1 MTLINKHIRRH
12 LLAGA
17 LLAAAVGTQASSAP
31 TLKVSLDSAYVVMGN
46 LVGVNAQVI
55 VDGNADGQLSFDTED
70 VEHLGIELHHAG
82 EAKRTDI
89 GNNRTQID
97 QTYYVQAF
105 DSGAY
110 TLPPVRFVIGTD
122 TLASDSLALK
132 VVPVDVSQLEDINPD
147 SDVIDVDRKWYDFLP
162 DFIVDYWVWWLVAIL
177 IIAAGICAAL
187 ILTRKVEVKI
197 MRKPP
202 VPAYRVALRKLEKLR
217 ESKLWESGQEK
228 EYYTRLVDILR
239 EYLHRQFGINAMEMT
254 STQIMNAVTN
264 NSHAYISKENMR
276 QIISVADYVKF
287 AQARPLPDD
296 NVSALRSAVKFVE
309 DTRPRPEETQ
319 TDEKTQPKKSQQ

>member
-1 MTLINKHIRRH
+1 MTSFIKHIRP
-12 LLAGA
+12 LLCGGIM
-17 LLAAAVGTQASSAP
+17 AAATLGTSGASTPA
-31 TLKVSLDSAYVVMGN
+31 LKVSLDSAYVLMGN
-46 LVGVNAQVI
+46 LIGINAQVI
-55 VDGNADGQLSFDTED
+55 VEGNTDGELTFDASD

-82 EAKRTDI
+82 DIKRTDL
-89 GNNRTQID
+89 GNDRTQID
-97 QTYYVQAF
+97 RTYFLQAF

-110 TLPPVRFVIGTD
+110 TLPPVRFIAGTD

-132 VVPVDVSQLEDINPD
+132 VMPVDVSQLEDINPD
-147 SDVIDVDRKWYDFLP
+147 ADVIDVSRKWYDFIH
-162 DFIVDYWVWWLVAIL
+162 DFILDYWIWWLVAL
-177 IIAAGICAAL
+177 LVIAAGICAAL

-202 VPAYRVALRKLEKLR
+202 VPAYTVALRKLEKLR

-228 EYYTRLVDILR
+228 EYYTKLVDILR

-254 STQIMNAVTN
+254 STQIMNAVSN
-264 NSHAYISKENMR
+264 NNHAYISKENMR
-276 QIISVADYVKF
+276 QIIKVADYVKF

-309 DTRPRPEETQ
+309 DTRPRTETENENEA
-319 TDEKTQPKKSQQ
+319 TKNSQQ

>member
-1 MTLINKHIRRH
+1 MTLFIKHIKRH
-12 LLAGA
+12 LLATA
-17 LLAAAVGTQASSAP
+17 LVVTATGVSAATAP
-31 TLKVSLDSAYVVMGN
+31 TLKVSLDSAYVLMGN

-55 VDGNADGQLSFDTED
+55 VDSDAEGTLSFDTED
-70 VEHLGIELHHAG
+70 VNHLGIELHHTGDAR
-82 EAKRTDI
+82 RTDL

-110 TLPPVRFVIGTD
+110 ALPPVRYIVGTD
-122 TLASDSLALK
+122 TVASDSLSLK

-147 SDVIDVDRKWYDFLP
+147 ADVLDAGRKWYDFMP
-162 DFIVDYWVWWLVAIL
+162 DFILDYWIWWLVALL

-202 VPAYRVALRKLEKLR
+202 VPADVVALRKLEKLR

-228 EYYTRLVDILR
+228 EYYTKLVDILR

-276 QIISVADYVKF
+276 QIIKVADYVKF

-309 DTRPRPEETQ
+309 DTRPRHQEAS
-319 TDEKTQPKKSQQ
+319 TDQNKQPQNSQQ